1 MKLLCPLDGI
11 PTAFPVEQDV
21 VNCVAIYRG
30 KASRVKGSRHRCF
43 HTRGVCE
50 NQRIAGTC
58 SLQFCGSDPG
68 AAGHMKREL
77 SVWSFLSRKESR
89 VDRRAMSLCT
99 NSPEHGTF
107 PYGTISIQ
115 RPPSPRCHI
124 YIHPWLSVH
133 LSVYLSIYLGEK
145 RWGGSRG
152 HMQSLSLSSAP
163 LVSSWPHTQEGKK
176 GPWETNVQLSTSS
189 LQVCLSRGN
198 FSRFMEQAAV
208 VVSLQRKSKRKRK
221 VSPAQAS
228 NCS

>member
-30 KASRVKGSRHRCF
+30 EASRVKGSRHRYF

-89 VDRRAMSLCT
+89 VDRCAMSLCT

-107 PYGTISIQ
+107 PYGTISSKGHLL
-115 RPPSPRCHI
+115 PDAI
-124 YIHPWLSVH
+124 YIYTPLSVCP
-133 LSVYLSIYLGEK
+133 SVCLSIYLPRKGGEGVGDICSPSHCQVHPWFPHGPTPRK
-145 RWGGSRG
+145 GRRG
-152 HMQSLSLSSAP
+152 RGRQTYSSPPPACRSACP
-163 LVSSWPHTQEGKK
+163 EGIFPDSWNKLL
-176 GPWETNVQLSTSS
+176 WW
-189 LQVCLSRGN
+189 
-198 FSRFMEQAAV
+198 
-208 VVSLQRKSKRKRK
+208 
-221 VSPAQAS
+221 
-228 NCS
+228 